1 MLKIIK
7 NGYRKL
13 AVFSFAVLG
22 MFGLASAGL
31 CAPSSTP
38 EEVLD
43 TVVSSGIDTV
53 TGLVTT
59 VVTTWFPY
67 IIVFSIIVAL
77 FVWLRRFASTGTK

>member
-1 MLKIIK
+1 MFKKIK
-7 NGYRKL
+7 TYYGL
-13 AVFSFAVLG
+13 AFSFVVAFGVLG
-22 MFGLASAGL
+22 LTKIGLA
-31 CAPSSTP
+31 APSSTP

-67 IIVFSIIVAL
+67 IIVFGIIVAL
-77 FVWLRRFASTGTK
+77 FVWLKRFATTGTK